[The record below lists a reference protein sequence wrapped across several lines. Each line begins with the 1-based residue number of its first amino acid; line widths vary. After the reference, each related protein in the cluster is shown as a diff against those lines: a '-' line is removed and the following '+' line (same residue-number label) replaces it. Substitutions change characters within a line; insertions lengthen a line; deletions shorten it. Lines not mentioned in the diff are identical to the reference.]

1 MAVGTYVQPDFQTQ
15 TGTGY
20 KTNLD
25 NAISVSAI
33 AGKWFAP
40 HEASPPGLS
49 VVVDKGR
56 IYDPYQAP
64 SFFGPGPVT
73 VSFVA
78 PTTNPRIDRLA
89 IDPKTG
95 TIVHHQGPE
104 SATPPAPGIP
114 ADELPCAKV
123 ALSVGM
129 SEITN
134 QEITDERVLN
144 RVGLGNAAGQDHAPL
159 SKAAAYT
166 VQLADHG
173 KLILCNTAGGSF
185 TVTLPDPAV
194 VGTAFVVT
202 VKRTLSGGGN
212 AVTVVSAGGAPIDGA
227 ASVSIGEQLDA
238 VTFVSGAADWFVRG
252 SERLRD
258 GQVTKAKIAND
269 AVDLAKI
276 AHATQG
282 DLLYWAAGGAPAVL
296 GAGTAGQVLT
306 TQGAGG
312 DPVWADDVFGAQ
324 LLHVRDEKAGGIN
337 GGDFVSGAW
346 RTRVLNT
353 VATNEIAGASLAVNQ
368 VTLPV
373 GEYFLIARAPA
384 RSVSKHKLLWR
395 NVTDAVNVLHGTTSV
410 TQSNSAVETH
420 GNVSGRFTV
429 SGASKAFE
437 LQHFAE
443 VTRNIDGLGSG
454 ANFRVPEVFAE
465 IFLWKI
471 G

>member
-1 MAVGTYVQPDFQTQ
+1 MAVGTYVQPNFQTQ

-40 HEASPPGLS
+40 HETSPPGMS

-56 IYDPYQAP
+56 VYDPYQAP

-73 VSFVA
+73 VGFVA

-114 ADELPCAKV
+114 VDELPCAKV

-134 QEITDERVLN
+134 QEITDERTLN
-144 RVGLGNAAGQDHAPL
+144 RVGLGNAAAQDHAPL
-159 SKAAAYT
+159 FKAAAYT

-173 KLILCNTAGGSF
+173 KLILCNTAGGPF
-185 TVTLPDPAV
+185 TATLPDPAV

-202 VKRTLSGGGN
+202 LKRTLSGGGN
-212 AVTVVSAGGAPIDGA
+212 ALTVVSAGGRPIDGA
-227 ASVSIGEQLDA
+227 ASLSIGEQRDA
-238 VTFVSGAADWFVRG
+238 VTFVSGAAEWFVRG

-306 TQGAGG
+306 TQGAGAN
-312 DPVWADDVFGAQ
+312 PVWRPDAFGAQ
-324 LLHVRDEKAGGIN
+324 LLHVRDEKAAGTN
-337 GGDFVSGAW
+337 GGSFTSGSW
-346 RTRVLNT
+346 VTRDLNM
-353 VATNEIAGASLAVNQ
+353 VKTNEITGASLTTNQ
-368 VTLPV
+368 ITLPV
-373 GEYFLIARAPA
+373 GNYFIIARAPA
-384 RSVSKHKLLWR
+384 RSVSKHKMRWR
-395 NVTDAVNVLHGTTSV
+395 NVTDGTDIVHGTTSV
-410 TQSNSAVETH
+410 TQSNTAIETH
-420 GNVSGRFTV
+420 GNISGRFSV
-429 SGASKAFE
+429 IGASKAFE
-437 LQHFAE
+437 LQHRAE

-454 ANFRVPEVFAE
+454 ANFGVTEVFAE
-465 IFLWKI
+465 LFLWKVR
-471 G
+471 